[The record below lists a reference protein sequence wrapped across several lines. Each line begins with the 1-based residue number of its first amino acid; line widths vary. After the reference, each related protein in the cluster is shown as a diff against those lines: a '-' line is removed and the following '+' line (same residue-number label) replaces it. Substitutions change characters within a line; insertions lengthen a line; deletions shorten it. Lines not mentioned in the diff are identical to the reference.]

1 MKDYSKDQ
9 DSDQPPEQYIRP
21 LDYLIASYDQQL
33 NISLNSQILYNFA
46 AKFLPVDG
54 EIDGEIII
62 TDLKLY
68 FLATYRCKYFN
79 VNCDISNITE
89 IWLKRYQ
96 HQEKA
101 FEILL
106 DTNKS
111 LFFSLQNADDWKI
124 MREVFCDKIVSM
136 PDNTKVLAIT
146 QQWREGLLTNWEY
159 LMTLN
164 QLAGRTYNDL
174 MQYPVFPW
182 ILADYKSDS
191 LDLRQAQ
198 NFRRLAKP
206 IAVQLEENEQHYISN
221 YTVSSGSYSIN
232 QSIGQFIKFP
242 LCFAVHQQHQHEH
255 GLPNTEALPLQLALF
270 ELRHCAALPRA
281 SAAIYQLLPALSR

>member
-1 MKDYSKDQ
+1 MNEYRPGQGHREDLEPYV
-9 DSDQPPEQYIRP
+9 RP

-54 EIDGEIII
+54 EIEGEIII

-68 FLATYRCKYFN
+68 FLATYRCRYFN
-79 VNCDISNITE
+79 VNSDIANITE

-96 HQEKA
+96 HQETA

-124 MREVFCDKIVSM
+124 MREVFCDKIVAT
-136 PDNTKVLAIT
+136 PDQSKVIAIT

-164 QLAGRTYNDL
+164 QISGRTYNDL

-182 ILADYKSDS
+182 VLANYNSEV
-191 LDLRQAQ
+191 LDLREGH
-198 NFRRLAKP
+198 NFRRLGRP
-206 IAVQLEENEQHYISN
+206 IAVQVEENEKHYISN
-221 YTVSSGSYSIN
+221 YTVCNDLIQ
-232 QSIGQFIKFP
+232 QSIGK
-242 LCFAVHQQHQHEH
+242 
-255 GLPNTEALPLQLALF
+255 
-270 ELRHCAALPRA
+270 
-281 SAAIYQLLPALSR
+281 

>member
-1 MKDYSKDQ
+1 MHTRLRRCHLDIDRRFFMKDYSKEQ
-9 DSDQPPEQYIRP
+9 DADQPAEQYIRP

-182 ILADYKSDS
+182 ILANYKSDT

-221 YTVSSGSYSIN
+221 YTVSRGRNDYIQWVTQSMFVYST
-232 QSIGQFIKFP
+232 ST
-242 LCFAVHQQHQHEH
+242 A
-255 GLPNTEALPLQLALF
+255 
-270 ELRHCAALPRA
+270 
-281 SAAIYQLLPALSR
+281 PARTWAP